1 MAAAFP
7 NDCKNIENA
16 AVLAGLRENSVY
28 LHMKRIILPLIVI
41 SFLLCS
47 CSFNTDR
54 MITVR
59 LSEEHLWEYYEG
71 KPMWYSLS
79 YYDGESIKSVTLG
92 TQTRS
97 ITLPVR
103 NGKTCVFAAYP
114 LDSLDPMGG
123 VYTPGK
129 SSEVSLSFKEGR
141 IADLLLDVVRYSPS
155 LVDSFYYEG
164 FRKHITD
171 DFDEDRLYQAF
182 LDGTLSSSSVTK
194 SKYFDVAVDNIPDGR
209 YIGEMDWDPVFD
221 YEHGKD
227 ITFSLIPGI
236 HRFYNMQR
244 KLVHVIAL
252 YSDGKTSYY
261 NYILSGW

>member
-7 NDCKNIENA
+7 NDCKNIENT

-114 LDSLDPMGG
+114 LGSLDPMGG

-141 IADLLLDVVRYSPS
+141 IADLLLDV
-155 LVDSFYYEG
+155 
-164 FRKHITD
+164 KHITD

-227 ITFSLIPGI
+227 ITLSLIPGI